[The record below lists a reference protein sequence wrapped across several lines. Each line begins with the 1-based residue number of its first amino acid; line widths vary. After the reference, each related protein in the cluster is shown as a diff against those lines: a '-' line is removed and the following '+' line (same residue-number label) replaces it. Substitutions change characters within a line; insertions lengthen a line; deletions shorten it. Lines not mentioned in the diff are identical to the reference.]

1 MQSYAMLVNVS
12 ATGNNNKFYE
22 LTLVGDLVHARWG
35 RVGSDGQR
43 KTYTGG
49 VYEFARLVRQKQG
62 RGYTEI
68 DVVTDGAPVKAVDD
82 TRLKDAAR
90 TGLTNGSTDPVVLA
104 LVDRLVAANAHQI
117 GAFTGGK
124 ITVVDGKV
132 KTPLGL
138 LTIATVDRATVAL
151 SELQSASGS
160 DRTRLLE
167 NYLRLIPQDVGRT
180 RGWDEHFLSTPD
192 QFARQADFLDQLR
205 ASVQFA
211 ASQAD
216 ASADDTDT
224 DTASSF
230 RYRIEKVTDPK
241 VIKRISAKYA
251 KTASTKHSS
260 RVTGAKVKAVYA
272 LTDTSGADAYD
283 KLAAA
288 LGNVQENWHGSR
300 NANILSI
307 LSTGF
312 IQRGTLGTVQMAG
325 SMFGGWNC
333 VYSSSMST
341 KAAQYAAGGAWSSGR
356 DSTWFMFL
364 VDVAMGNE
372 CRPNRSGEYV
382 WDDVLRGSV
391 RDRNGNTFNSIHVR
405 AGTCSVY
412 NQEVIAPIP
421 QVMPRYLIEFGS

>member
-1 MQSYAMLVNVS
+1 MASNYKMLVNVS

-22 LTLVGDLVHARWG
+22 LKLDGNQVHARWG
-35 RVGSDGQR
+35 RVGADGQR

-49 VYEFARLVRQKQG
+49 AYEFDRLVRQKQG
-62 RGYTEI
+62 RGYTAI
-68 DVVTDGAPVKAVDD
+68 DVVTDGAPVKVVDD

-90 TGLTNGSTDPVVLA
+90 TGLTNGNIDPVVLS

-117 GAFTGGK
+117 GAFSGGK

-138 LTIATVDRATVAL
+138 LTIATIDRATVAL

-180 RGWDEHFLSTPD
+180 RGWDEHFLTTAD
-192 QFARQADFLDQLR
+192 HFARQADFLDQLR

-211 ASQAD
+211 ATQAD

-224 DTASSF
+224 ASLF
-230 RYRIEKVTDPK
+230 RYRIEKVTDPR

-251 KTASTKHSS
+251 KTRSTQHSA
-260 RVTGAKVKAVYA
+260 RVTDAKVKAVYA
-272 LTDTSGADAYD
+272 LTDTTGADAYD
-283 KLAAA
+283 KVAAA

-341 KAAQYAAGGAWSSGR
+341 KAAQYAAGGVWSSGR

-372 CRPNRSGEYV
+372 CLPNRSSEYV
-382 WDDVLRGSV
+382 WNDVLRGSV
-391 RDRNGNTFNSIHVR
+391 RDRKGNTFNSIHVR
-405 AGTCSVY
+405 AGTCGVY

-421 QVMPRYLIEFGS
+421 QVMPRYLVEFES